1 MEGCIDQP
9 EMNEV
14 VVDNRADLTEEEINL
29 LNAVVHL
36 VWLQCRHLDE
46 DEKTDILEAVLNFSI
61 SLNARNTFKRE
72 QLNKTNNF

>member
-1 MEGCIDQP
+1 MKGCINQP

-14 VVDNRADLTEEEINL
+14 VVDNRDDLAEEEINL

-46 DEKTDILEAVLNFSI
+46 DK
-61 SLNARNTFKRE
+61 K
-72 QLNKTNNF
+72 